1 MKNEII
7 EKIVAYFEENGEI
20 FNDCIEELD
29 SYDGYLYDDRY
40 YYMEDLNELYHGCD
54 PLELLQ
60 RAFFG
65 WDEDSYTEDGHGN
78 RKHDEFNPNREYFRY
93 NGYGNLVSTNYKDY
107 SDHLDHYAV
116 ERMAQYRAHIDSI
129 ESDLELS
136 ELFDQLEEATT
147 EGGAA

>member
-7 EKIVAYFEENGEI
+7 EKIIAYFEENEEL

-29 SYDGYLYDDRY
+29 RYDGYLYDDRY
-40 YYMEDLNELYHGCD
+40 YYMEDLSDLYHGCD

-78 RKHDEFNPNREYFRY
+78 RKHDKFNPNREYFRY
-93 NGYGNLVSTNYKDY
+93 NGYGNLVSSDYKDY

-116 ERMAQYRAHIDSI
+116 ERMAQYRTHIDSI
-129 ESDLELS
+129 ESDSELS
-136 ELFDQLEEATT
+136 ELFDQLEEASE